1 MVTISIDPFPNFTW
15 LERGVRAC
23 FDGTTFDEQCLQVHL
38 ELTRNKLNADDGRFR
53 QGIEVL
59 ESGDSVEIKAWL
71 LNLEALLS

>member
-1 MVTISIDPFPNFTW
+1 MVTISSDPFPNLTW

-38 ELTRNKLNADDGRFR
+38 ELTRIKMNTIDRRFR

-59 ESGDSVEIKAWL
+59 ESGDSGEIKAWL
-71 LNLEALLS
+71 LNLETLLS